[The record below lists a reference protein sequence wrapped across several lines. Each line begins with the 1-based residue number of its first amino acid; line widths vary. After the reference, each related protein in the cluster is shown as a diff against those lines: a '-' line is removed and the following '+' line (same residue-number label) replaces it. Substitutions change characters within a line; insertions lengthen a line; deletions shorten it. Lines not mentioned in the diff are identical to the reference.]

1 MRVKARRM
9 NGAAG
14 ERRIGGCERRDS
26 APDRRRLRCGASVHP
41 DPPKRPMRRILALPL
56 LLAACAPAASP
67 APPDRMAGLE
77 AEVRRII
84 RAAAGDTAE
93 VSVAFMDLQTG
104 DSLLVDAHLR
114 MHAASTMKVPVMM
127 ELFRRAGA
135 GELSF
140 DAPIAVRNEFVSIG
154 DGGRYQLSADDD
166 SDGELYGR
174 IGRDVPMREL
184 VERMI
189 TRSSNL
195 ATNILIAEAR
205 PARIAETMERIGA
218 RDMHV
223 LRGVEDQAAYDAG
236 MNNTTTAYALMRV
249 MRAVQ
254 DPAVVDDAAA
264 REMQAILA
272 RQEFTEMIP
281 AGLPE
286 GTRVANKTGNIT
298 RIAHDAAIVYPP
310 GRAPYVLVV
319 LTRGFAD
326 SDAAASAGAD
336 VSRAVWAHVTR

>member
-1 MRVKARRM
+1 
-9 NGAAG
+9 
-14 ERRIGGCERRDS
+14 
-26 APDRRRLRCGASVHP
+26 
-41 DPPKRPMRRILALPL
+41 MRRILALPL
-56 LLAACAPAASP
+56 LLAACVSAASS
-67 APPDRMAGLE
+67 ARSDRTAGLE

-84 RAAAGDTAE
+84 RAATGDTAE
-93 VSVAFMDLQTG
+93 VSVAFLDLQTG
-104 DSLLVDAHLR
+104 DSLLIDAHR
-114 MHAASTMKVPVMM
+114 PMHAASTMKVPVMM

-140 DAPIAVRNEFVSIG
+140 DRPIRVVNEFTSIA
-154 DGGRYQLSADDD
+154 DGGRYQLSPADD
-166 SDGELYGR
+166 SDRELYQRVGEE
-174 IGRDVPMREL
+174 VAMREL

-223 LRGVEDQAAYDAG
+223 LRGVEDQAAFDAG

-254 DPAVVDDAAA
+254 DPAVVGEPAA
-264 REMQAILA
+264 REMQAILS
-272 RQEFTEMIP
+272 RQEFTSMIP
-281 AGLPE
+281 AGLPR
-286 GTRVANKTGNIT
+286 GTRVANKTGSIT
-298 RIAHDAAIVYPP
+298 RINHDAAIVYAP

-326 SDAAASAGAD
+326 SDAAQRAGRD

>member
-1 MRVKARRM
+1 
-9 NGAAG
+9 
-14 ERRIGGCERRDS
+14 
-26 APDRRRLRCGASVHP
+26 
-41 DPPKRPMRRILALPL
+41 MRRALALL
-56 LLAACAPAASP
+56 TILAACAPAAGP
-67 APPDRMAGLE
+67 APADRMAGLD

-84 RAAAGDTAE
+84 RAATGDTAE
-93 VSVAFMDLQTG
+93 VSVAFLDLQTG
-104 DSLLVDAHLR
+104 DSLLVDAHVR

-127 ELFRRAGA
+127 ELFRRADA
-135 GELSF
+135 GELRM
-140 DAPIAVRNEFVSIG
+140 DAPVPVRNAFTSIA
-154 DGGRYQLSADDD
+154 DGGAYRLSPDDD
-166 SDGELYGR
+166 SDGELYRR
-174 IGRDVPMREL
+174 IGQDVALREL

-254 DPAVVDDAAA
+254 DPAVVGASAA
-264 REMQAILA
+264 REMQEILA
-272 RQEFTEMIP
+272 RQAFTDMIP
-281 AGLPE
+281 AGLPA
-286 GTRVANKTGNIT
+286 GTRVASKTGSIT
-298 RIAHDAAIVYPP
+298 RISHDAAIVYPP
-310 GRAPYVLVV
+310 SRAPYVLVV

-326 SDAAASAGAD
+326 EDAAQAAGRD
-336 VSRAVWAHVTR
+336 VSRAVWMHVTR

>member
-1 MRVKARRM
+1 MT
-9 NGAAG
+9 
-14 ERRIGGCERRDS
+14 
-26 APDRRRLRCGASVHP
+26 RLLV
-41 DPPKRPMRRILALPL
+41 LLLLP
-56 LLAACAPAASP
+56 LAACAPQAAPASSP
-67 APPDRMAGLE
+67 APESGMPMLE

-84 RAAAGDTAE
+84 HAAAGDTAE
-93 VSVAFMDLQTG
+93 VSVAFMDLGTG
-104 DSLLVDAHLR
+104 DSLLVDAHVR

-135 GELSF
+135 GEISF
-140 DAPIAVRNEFVSIG
+140 DAPIAVRNSFVSIA
-154 DGGRYQLSADDD
+154 DGGAYQLSPDDD
-166 SDGELYGR
+166 SDGELYRR
-174 IGRDVPMREL
+174 IGQEVPMREL

-205 PARIAETMERIGA
+205 PDRIARTMEGIGA

-254 DPAVVDDAAA
+254 DPAVVGESAA
-264 REMQAILA
+264 RQMQEILA

-281 AGLPE
+281 AGLPA

-310 GRAPYVLVV
+310 GREPYVLVV

-326 SDAAASAGAD
+326 AAAAAAVGRD
-336 VSRAVWAHVTR
+336 VSRAVWTHVTR

>member
-1 MRVKARRM
+1 MQTLDA
-9 NGAAG
+9 
-14 ERRIGGCERRDS
+14 D
-26 APDRRRLRCGASVHP
+26 
-41 DPPKRPMRRILALPL
+41 
-56 LLAACAPAASP
+56 
-67 APPDRMAGLE
+67 
-77 AEVRRII
+77 VRRII

-104 DSLLVDAHLR
+104 DSLLVDAHVR

-135 GELSF
+135 GEISF
-140 DAPIAVRNEFVSIG
+140 DAPIRVRNEFVSIAG
-154 DGGRYQLSADDD
+154 GGRYQLSPDDD
-166 SDGELYGR
+166 SDRELYGR
-174 IGRDVPMREL
+174 IGSDVAMREL

-195 ATNILIAEAR
+195 STNLLIAEAR
-205 PARIAETMERIGA
+205 PERIARMMEQIGA
-218 RDMHV
+218 GEMHV

-254 DPAVVDDAAA
+254 DPAVVGEPAA
-264 REMQAILA
+264 REMQAILE

-281 AGLPE
+281 AGLPA
-286 GTRVANKTGNIT
+286 GTRVANKTGSIT
-298 RIAHDAAIVYPP
+298 RISHDAAIVYPP

-326 SDAAASAGAD
+326 SDVAAAVGRD
-336 VSRAVWAHVTR
+336 VSRAVWAYVTR

>member
-1 MRVKARRM
+1 MKTRR
-9 NGAAG
+9 A
-14 ERRIGGCERRDS
+14 
-26 APDRRRLRCGASVHP
+26 L
-41 DPPKRPMRRILALPL
+41 LLPL
-56 LLAACAPAASP
+56 LLAGCAPAAPPAAPP
-67 APPDRMAGLE
+67 APAGRVAGLV

-93 VSVAFMDLQTG
+93 VGVAFMDLQTG
-104 DSLLVDAHLR
+104 DSLLVDAHTS

-140 DAPIAVRNEFVSIG
+140 DSPVRVVNRFTSIA
-154 DGGRYQLSADDD
+154 DGGTYQLSASDD
-166 SDGELYGR
+166 SDTELYRHVGESR
-174 IGRDVPMREL
+174 PLREL

-205 PARIAETMERIGA
+205 PARIAQTMERIGA
-218 RDMHV
+218 GDMHV
-223 LRGVEDQAAYDAG
+223 LRGVEDNAAFRAG

-254 DPAVVDDAAA
+254 DPAVVGPDAA
-264 REMQAILA
+264 REMQGILA

-281 AGLPE
+281 AGLPP

-298 RIAHDAAIVYPP
+298 RIAHDAALVYPP

-326 SDAAASAGAD
+326 SDVAAGVGRD
-336 VSRAVWAHVTR
+336 VSRAVWQHVTQ

>member
-1 MRVKARRM
+1 MR
-9 NGAAG
+9 
-14 ERRIGGCERRDS
+14 
-26 APDRRRLRCGASVHP
+26 P
-41 DPPKRPMRRILALPL
+41 ILALPL
-56 LLAACAPAASP
+56 MLAACAPAAPPAAAP
-67 APPDRMAGLE
+67 APDRVAGLE

-84 RAAAGDTAE
+84 RAAAGETAE

-104 DSLLVDAHLR
+104 DSLLVDAHVR

-135 GELSF
+135 GEVSF
-140 DAPIAVRNEFVSIG
+140 DAPIPVRNAFVSIA
-154 DGGRYQLSADDD
+154 DGGAYQLSPDDD
-166 SDGELYGR
+166 SDGELYRRVGS
-174 IGRDVPMREL
+174 DVPMREL

-195 ATNILIAEAR
+195 ATNLLIAHAE
-205 PARIAETMERIGA
+205 PARIAVLMERIGA

-249 MRAVQ
+249 MLAVQ
-254 DPAVVDDAAA
+254 DASVVGEPAA
-264 REMQAILA
+264 REMQAILG

-281 AGLPE
+281 VGLPP
-286 GTRVANKTGNIT
+286 GTRVANKTGSIT
-298 RIAHDAAIVYPP
+298 RINHDAALVYPP

-326 SDAAASAGAD
+326 SDAAQRAGRD
-336 VSRAVWAHVTR
+336 VSRAVWAHVAR

>member
-1 MRVKARRM
+1 MRSTR
-9 NGAAG
+9 
-14 ERRIGGCERRDS
+14 
-26 APDRRRLRCGASVHP
+26 
-41 DPPKRPMRRILALPL
+41 ALLLLP
-56 LLAACAPAASP
+56 LLAACAPAAPPAAAP
-67 APPDRMAGLE
+67 APADGVAQLE

-84 RAAAGDTAE
+84 RDAAGDTAE
-93 VSVAFMDLQTG
+93 VSVAFLDLQTG
-104 DSLLVDAHLR
+104 DSLLVDAHVP

-140 DAPIAVRNEFVSIG
+140 DAPVPVVNQFTSIV
-154 DGGRYQLSADDD
+154 DGGSYQLSASDD
-166 SDGELYGR
+166 SDTELYRHVGER
-174 IGRDVPMREL
+174 MPMRAL

-195 ATNILIAEAR
+195 ATNILIAQAR
-205 PARIAETMERIGA
+205 PSRIAETMERIGA
-218 RDMHV
+218 GEMHV
-223 LRGVEDQAAYDAG
+223 LRGVEDNAAFRAG

-254 DPAVVDDAAA
+254 DPAVVGDAAA

-281 AGLPE
+281 AGVPA
-286 GTRVANKTGNIT
+286 GTRVANKTGSIT

-319 LTRGFAD
+319 LTRGFA
-326 SDAAASAGAD
+326 SGDAAHAVGRD
-336 VSRAVWAHVTR
+336 ISRAVWSHVTR

>member
-1 MRVKARRM
+1 MLK
-9 NGAAG
+9 
-14 ERRIGGCERRDS
+14 
-26 APDRRRLRCGASVHP
+26 
-41 DPPKRPMRRILALPL
+41 RILVLPL
-56 LLAACAPAASP
+56 LLAACAPQTSP
-67 APPDRMAGLE
+67 APDGGTAGLE

-93 VSVAFMDLQTG
+93 VSVAFMDLQSG
-104 DSLLVDAHLR
+104 DSLLIDAHTR

-127 ELFRRAGA
+127 ELFRRAGV
-135 GELSF
+135 GEISF
-140 DAPIAVRNEFVSIG
+140 DAPIRVRNEFISIA
-154 DGGRYQLSADDD
+154 DGGTYALSAGDD
-166 SDGELYGR
+166 SDGSLYQR
-174 IGRDVPMREL
+174 IGGDVPMREL

-205 PARIAETMERIGA
+205 PDRIARTMERIGA

-223 LRGVEDQAAYDAG
+223 LRGVEDNAAFRAG

-254 DPAVVDDAAA
+254 DPAAVGNDAA

-281 AGLPE
+281 AGLPT

-310 GRAPYVLVV
+310 NRAPYVLVV

-326 SDAAASAGAD
+326 ANAAAGVGRD
-336 VSRAVWAHVTR
+336 VSRAVWSHVTR

>member
-1 MRVKARRM
+1 MK
-9 NGAAG
+9 
-14 ERRIGGCERRDS
+14 
-26 APDRRRLRCGASVHP
+26 
-41 DPPKRPMRRILALPL
+41 RILALLPM
-56 LLAACAPAASP
+56 LAACAPAA
-67 APPDRMAGLE
+67 PPPGHLAEPNRMMNLE
-77 AEVRRII
+77 TEVRRII

-93 VSVAFMDLQTG
+93 VSVAFMDLGTG
-104 DSLLVDAHLR
+104 DSLLIDAHTR

-135 GELSF
+135 GEISMDDRL
-140 DAPIAVRNEFVSIG
+140 PVRNSFISIA
-154 DGGRYQLSADDD
+154 DGGTYSLSPDDD
-166 SDGELYGR
+166 SDGELYRRVGQ
-174 IGRDVPMREL
+174 DATVREL

-195 ATNILIAEAR
+195 ATNLLIAHAR
-205 PARIAETMERIGA
+205 PSRIAALMERTGA
-218 RDMHV
+218 GDMHV
-223 LRGVEDQAAYDAG
+223 LRGVEDNAAYQAG

-254 DPAVVDDAAA
+254 DAEIVGAPAA
-264 REMQAILA
+264 REMQEILG

-281 AGLPE
+281 AGLPR

-326 SDAAASAGAD
+326 AGAGARVGSE

>member
-1 MRVKARRM
+1 MK
-9 NGAAG
+9 
-14 ERRIGGCERRDS
+14 
-26 APDRRRLRCGASVHP
+26 
-41 DPPKRPMRRILALPL
+41 RILALL
-56 LLAACAPAASP
+56 LPLAACAPQSPSSP
-67 APPDRMAGLE
+67 APAPRAAQGAGMQTLE
-77 AEVRRII
+77 ADVRRVI
-84 RAAAGDTAE
+84 RAATGDTAE
-93 VSVAFMDLQTG
+93 VAVAFMDLQTG
-104 DSLLVDAHLR
+104 DSLLVDAHVR

-135 GELSF
+135 GEISF
-140 DAPIAVRNEFVSIG
+140 DAPIRVHNSFVSIA
-154 DGGRYQLSADDD
+154 DGGRYQLSANDD

-174 IGRDVPMREL
+174 IGGEVAMREL

-205 PARIAETMERIGA
+205 PERIAQTLERIGA

-249 MRAVQ
+249 MRALR
-254 DPAVVDDAAA
+254 DPAVVGEPAA
-264 REMQAILA
+264 REMQEILA

-281 AGLPE
+281 AGLPA

-298 RIAHDAAIVYPP
+298 RIAHDAAIVYSP

-319 LTRGFAD
+319 LTRGFN
-326 SDAAASAGAD
+326 DAAVAAAAGRE
-336 VSRAVWAHVTR
+336 VSRVVWAHATR

>member
-1 MRVKARRM
+1 
-9 NGAAG
+9 
-14 ERRIGGCERRDS
+14 
-26 APDRRRLRCGASVHP
+26 
-41 DPPKRPMRRILALPL
+41 MRRALALLPI
-56 LLAACAPAASP
+56 LAACASAAGP
-67 APPDRMAGLE
+67 APAPAPAGRMAGLE
-77 AEVRRII
+77 TEVRRII

-93 VSVAFMDLQTG
+93 VSVAFLDLQTG
-104 DSLLVDAHLR
+104 DSLLVDAHVR

-140 DAPIAVRNEFVSIG
+140 DAPIPVRNAFISIA
-154 DGGRYQLSADDD
+154 DGGTYRLSPDDD

-174 IGRDVPMREL
+174 IGSDVALREL

-223 LRGVEDQAAYDAG
+223 LRGVEDNAAYQAG

-254 DPAVVDDAAA
+254 DAAVVGAPAA
-264 REMQAILA
+264 REMQEILA
-272 RQEFTEMIP
+272 RQEFTDMIP
-281 AGLPE
+281 AGLPR

-319 LTRGFAD
+319 LTRGFANQD
-326 SDAAASAGAD
+326 TAKAVGRD
-336 VSRAVWAHVTR
+336 VSRAVWMHVTR

>member
-1 MRVKARRM
+1 MK
-9 NGAAG
+9 
-14 ERRIGGCERRDS
+14 
-26 APDRRRLRCGASVHP
+26 
-41 DPPKRPMRRILALPL
+41 RILALL
-56 LLAACAPAASP
+56 LPLAACAPRTSP
-67 APPDRMAGLE
+67 APDAGMAGLE

-84 RAAAGDTAE
+84 RDATADTAE
-93 VSVAFMDLQTG
+93 VSVAFMDLGTG
-104 DSLLVDAHLR
+104 DSLLVDAHVR

-135 GELSF
+135 GEIRF
-140 DAPIAVRNEFVSIG
+140 DAPIAVRNSFVSIA
-154 DGGRYQLSADDD
+154 DGGAYQLSPDDD
-166 SDGELYGR
+166 SDGELYRR
-174 IGRDVPMREL
+174 IGQEVPMREL

-195 ATNILIAEAR
+195 ATNILIAQAR
-205 PARIAETMERIGA
+205 PERIAETMERIGA

-254 DPAVVDDAAA
+254 DPSAVGEPAA
-264 REMQAILA
+264 REMQSILA
-272 RQEFTEMIP
+272 RQEFTAMIP
-281 AGLPE
+281 AGLPA
-286 GTRVANKTGNIT
+286 GTRVANKTGSIT
-298 RIAHDAAIVYPP
+298 RISHDAAIVYPP

-326 SDAAASAGAD
+326 GDVAARVGRD
-336 VSRAVWAHVTR
+336 VSRAVWMHVTR

>member
-1 MRVKARRM
+1 
-9 NGAAG
+9 
-14 ERRIGGCERRDS
+14 
-26 APDRRRLRCGASVHP
+26 
-41 DPPKRPMRRILALPL
+41 MRRTLALLPI
-56 LLAACAPAASP
+56 LAACSPNSSP
-67 APPDRMAGLE
+67 APDAGLE

-93 VSVAFMDLQTG
+93 VSVAFMDLRTG
-104 DSLLVDAHLR
+104 DSLLVDAHVR

-140 DAPIAVRNEFVSIG
+140 DAPVAVRNSFVSIA
-154 DGGRYQLSADDD
+154 DGGTYRLSPDDD
-166 SDGELYGR
+166 SDGALYGR
-174 IGRDVPMREL
+174 IGSEVPLREL

-218 RDMHV
+218 GEMHV
-223 LRGVEDQAAYDAG
+223 LRGVEDNAAFRAG

-254 DPAVVDDAAA
+254 DPAVVGDAAA
-264 REMQAILA
+264 REMQGILA

-281 AGLPE
+281 AGLPP

-298 RIAHDAAIVYPP
+298 RIAHDAALVYPP

-326 SDAAASAGAD
+326 ADVAAGVGRD
-336 VSRAVWAHVTR
+336 VSRAVWGHITR

>member
-1 MRVKARRM
+1 MK
-9 NGAAG
+9 
-14 ERRIGGCERRDS
+14 
-26 APDRRRLRCGASVHP
+26 
-41 DPPKRPMRRILALPL
+41 RILALL
-56 LLAACAPAASP
+56 LPLAACAPRTAPQTLCAPSP
-67 APPDRMAGLE
+67 APNAAMPMLE
-77 AEVRRII
+77 SQVRGII

-93 VSVAFMDLQTG
+93 VSVAFMDLGTG
-104 DSLLVDAHLR
+104 DSLLVDAHVR

-135 GELSF
+135 GELRF
-140 DAPIAVRNEFVSIG
+140 DAPIAVRNQFVSIA
-154 DGGRYQLSADDD
+154 GGGTYQLSRGDD
-166 SDGELYGR
+166 SDGALYER
-174 IGRDVPMREL
+174 IGGDVPLREL

-195 ATNILIAEAR
+195 ATNLLIAEAR
-205 PARIAETMERIGA
+205 PERIAVTMERIGA

-254 DPAVVDDAAA
+254 DPAVVGADAA
-264 REMQAILA
+264 REMQDILG

-281 AGLPE
+281 AGSPA

-319 LTRGFAD
+319 LTRGFVD
-326 SDAAASAGAD
+326 EKVAAGVGRD
-336 VSRAVWAHVTR
+336 VSRAVWQHAVGGPR

>member
-1 MRVKARRM
+1 MK
-9 NGAAG
+9 
-14 ERRIGGCERRDS
+14 
-26 APDRRRLRCGASVHP
+26 
-41 DPPKRPMRRILALPL
+41 RILALL
-56 LLAACAPAASP
+56 TILAACAPAAPPAAAP
-67 APPDRMAGLE
+67 APVDRMAGLE

-93 VSVAFMDLQTG
+93 VSVAFLDLGTG
-104 DSLLVDAHLR
+104 DSLLVDAHVR

-135 GELSF
+135 GELRF
-140 DAPIAVRNEFVSIG
+140 DAPIPVRNSFVSIA
-154 DGGRYQLSADDD
+154 DGGTYQLSPDDD
-166 SDGELYGR
+166 SDGELYRRVGQQ
-174 IGRDVPMREL
+174 VPLREL

-195 ATNILIAEAR
+195 ATNTLIAEAR
-205 PARIAETMERIGA
+205 PDRIAQTMERIGA

-254 DPAVVDDAAA
+254 DPAVVGEEAA
-264 REMQAILA
+264 REMQGILA

-281 AGLPE
+281 AGLPA

-326 SDAAASAGAD
+326 SKVAAGVGRD
-336 VSRAVWAHVTR
+336 VSRAVWTHAAR

>member
-1 MRVKARRM
+1 M
-9 NGAAG
+9 N
-14 ERRIGGCERRDS
+14 
-26 APDRRRLRCGASVHP
+26 RL
-41 DPPKRPMRRILALPL
+41 LALL
-56 LLAACAPAASP
+56 LLPLAACAPRTPPA
-67 APPDRMAGLE
+67 APPESTLPTLE

-84 RAAAGDTAE
+84 HPAAGDTAE
-93 VSVAFMDLQTG
+93 VSVAFMDLGTG
-104 DSLLVDAHLR
+104 DSLLVDAHVR

-135 GELSF
+135 GELRF
-140 DAPIAVRNEFVSIG
+140 DAPIPVRNAFVSIA
-154 DGGRYQLSADDD
+154 DGGSYQLSPGDD
-166 SDGELYGR
+166 SDTSLYER
-174 IGRDVPMREL
+174 IGSEVPMREL

-205 PARIAETMERIGA
+205 PDRIAQTMERIGA

-223 LRGVEDQAAYDAG
+223 LRGVEDNAAFRAG

-254 DPAVVDDAAA
+254 DPAVVGADAA

-272 RQEFTEMIP
+272 RQEFTDMIP
-281 AGLPE
+281 AGLPR
-286 GTRVANKTGNIT
+286 GTRVANKTGSIT
-298 RIAHDAAIVYPP
+298 RISHDAAIVYPA

-326 SDAAASAGAD
+326 GDVAAGVGRD
-336 VSRAVWAHVTR
+336 ISRAVWQHVTR

>member
-1 MRVKARRM
+1 MRHA
-9 NGAAG
+9 
-14 ERRIGGCERRDS
+14 
-26 APDRRRLRCGASVHP
+26 
-41 DPPKRPMRRILALPL
+41 LALLPI
-56 LLAACAPAASP
+56 LAACATA
-67 APPDRMAGLE
+67 APPASAPASTDRMAGLE
-77 AEVRRII
+77 AQVRRII
-84 RAAAGDTAE
+84 RGAAGDTAE

-104 DSLLVDAHLR
+104 DSLLIDAHKS

-135 GELSF
+135 GEISF
-140 DAPIAVRNEFVSIG
+140 DAPVPVRNEFISIAE
-154 DGGRYQLSADDD
+154 GGTYQLSASDD
-166 SDGELYGR
+166 SDTELYRHVGESMA
-174 IGRDVPMREL
+174 MREL

-195 ATNILIAEAR
+195 ATNLLIAEAR
-205 PARIAETMERIGA
+205 PARIAQTMERIGA

-223 LRGVEDQAAYDAG
+223 LRGVEDNAAFRAG

-254 DPAVVDDAAA
+254 DPAVVGEAAA
-264 REMQAILA
+264 REMQGILA

-281 AGLPE
+281 AGLPA
-286 GTRVANKTGNIT
+286 GTRVANKTGSIT

-319 LTRGFAD
+319 LTRGFAN
-326 SDAAASAGAD
+326 SDAAAAVGRD

>member
-1 MRVKARRM
+1 MK
-9 NGAAG
+9 
-14 ERRIGGCERRDS
+14 
-26 APDRRRLRCGASVHP
+26 
-41 DPPKRPMRRILALPL
+41 RILALL
-56 LLAACAPAASP
+56 LPLAACTPQTSPAPACRPQASP
-67 APPDRMAGLE
+67 APDAGMAGVE

-84 RAAAGDTAE
+84 RGAGGDTAE
-93 VSVAFMDLQTG
+93 VSVAFMDLGTG
-104 DSLLVDAHLR
+104 DSLLVDAHVR

-135 GELSF
+135 GEISF
-140 DAPIAVRNEFVSIG
+140 DAPIAVRNSFVSIA
-154 DGGRYQLSADDD
+154 DGGAYRLSPDDD
-166 SDGELYGR
+166 SDGELYRR
-174 IGRDVPMREL
+174 IGQEVPMREL

-195 ATNILIAEAR
+195 ATNILIAQAR
-205 PARIAETMERIGA
+205 PERIAQTMERIGA

-254 DPAVVDDAAA
+254 DPAVVGEPAA
-264 REMQAILA
+264 REMQAILG

-281 AGLPE
+281 AGLPA
-286 GTRVANKTGNIT
+286 GTRVANKTGSIT
-298 RIAHDAAIVYPP
+298 RISHDAAIVYPP

-326 SDAAASAGAD
+326 GDVAARVGRD
-336 VSRAVWAHVTR
+336 VSCALWAHVTR

>member
-1 MRVKARRM
+1 
-9 NGAAG
+9 
-14 ERRIGGCERRDS
+14 
-26 APDRRRLRCGASVHP
+26 
-41 DPPKRPMRRILALPL
+41 MRRILALPL
-56 LLAACAPAASP
+56 ILAACVPAAPRVACAPATLP
-67 APPDRMAGLE
+67 APAPSNGVDGLE

-84 RAAAGDTAE
+84 HAAAGDTAE
-93 VSVAFMDLQTG
+93 VSVAFMDLQRG
-104 DSLLVDAHLR
+104 DSLLVDAHVR

-140 DAPIAVRNEFVSIG
+140 DAPIRVQNSFVSIA
-154 DGGRYQLSADDD
+154 DGGSYQLSPDDD
-166 SDGELYGR
+166 SDGELYRRVGS
-174 IGRDVPMREL
+174 DVPMREL

-205 PARIAETMERIGA
+205 PARIAQTMEAIGA

-254 DPAVVDDAAA
+254 DPAVVGASAA
-264 REMQAILA
+264 REMQEILA
-272 RQEFTEMIP
+272 RQEFTDMIP
-281 AGLPE
+281 AGLPA
-286 GTRVANKTGNIT
+286 GTRVASKTGSIT
-298 RIAHDAAIVYPP
+298 RISHDAAIVYPP

-326 SDAAASAGAD
+326 EDAAQAAGRD
-336 VSRAVWAHVTR
+336 VSRAVWMHVTR